1 MILNMLADGLF
12 SLLSLFYSERQQ
24 YNKILQNIKP
34 GEAGGGWEGSPTPS
48 PLFDLSVKSKQK
60 WFSGSWVLN
69 SRGGGVLPYITY
81 TDMCRPTGS

>member
-34 GEAGGGWEGSPTPS
+34 GEAGGGG
-48 PLFDLSVKSKQK
+48 
-60 WFSGSWVLN
+60 
-69 SRGGGVLPYITY
+69 RGARHRVPYLT
-81 TDMCRPTGS
+81 